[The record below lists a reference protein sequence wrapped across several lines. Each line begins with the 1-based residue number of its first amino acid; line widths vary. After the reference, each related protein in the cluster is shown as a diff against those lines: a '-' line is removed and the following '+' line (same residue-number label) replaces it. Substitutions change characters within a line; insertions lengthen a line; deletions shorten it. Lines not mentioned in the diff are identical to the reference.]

1 MTDAPKC
8 PALNGAPAVSRLATP
23 GFSQRQAAK
32 ALAVPRTTL
41 QAWCAWQDRLDTC
54 PYVVEFFENF
64 SGLAFLHR
72 LVLALH
78 VVFVEIGAWD
88 IRLVCLFFQMTGLRG
103 YPET

>member
-1 MTDAPKC
+1 MT
-8 PALNGAPAVSRLATP
+8 NTQVSRLKRSPSSIATCNP
-23 GFSQRQAAK
+23 RVFPASSSQG
-32 ALAVPRTTL
+32 PCCSRTTL